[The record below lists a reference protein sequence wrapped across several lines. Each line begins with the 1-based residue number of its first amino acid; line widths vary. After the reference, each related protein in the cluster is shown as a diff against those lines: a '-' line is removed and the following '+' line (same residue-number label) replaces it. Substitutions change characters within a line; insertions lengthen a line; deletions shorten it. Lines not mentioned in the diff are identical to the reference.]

1 MPQKKSKKVKQ
12 SHYVTW
18 SGNFSAISRER
29 GLKEYLERCVDS
41 AINTVKRDL
50 RYEVLDEASRLVYQL
65 REDQW
70 QEKKLEWEDKW
81 LVQNIEFELGEI
93 ITERFSK
100 LSQMPLHDPDPDP
113 EEKPE

>member
-1 MPQKKSKKVKQ
+1 MPQKKSKKVWK
-12 SHYVTW
+12 SHYVSIT
-18 SGNFSAISRER
+18 RKL

-65 REDQW
+65 REDEW
-70 QEKKLEWEDKW
+70 REKKLEWENKW

-93 ITERFSK
+93 ITERLSK
-100 LSQMPLHDPDPDP
+100 LSQMPLHDPEPEP

>member
-1 MPQKKSKKVKQ
+1 MSKKSKKVWA
-12 SHYVTW
+12 SHYVSIT
-18 SGNFSAISRER
+18 RKL

-65 REDQW
+65 REDEW
-70 QEKKLEWEDKW
+70 REKKLEWENKW

-93 ITERFSK
+93 ITERLSK
-100 LSQMPLHDPDPDP
+100 LSQMPLHDPDPDTKS
-113 EEKPE
+113 EE

>member
-1 MPQKKSKKVKQ
+1 MSLKKSKKVWQ
-12 SHYVTW
+12 SHYV
-18 SGNFSAISRER
+18 SISPKL

-70 QEKKLEWEDKW
+70 QEKKLEWENKW

-93 ITERFSK
+93 ITERLSK
-100 LSQMPLHDPDPDP
+100 LSQMPLHDPEPDPDP

>member
-1 MPQKKSKKVKQ
+1 MSKKSKKVWV
-12 SHYVTW
+12 SHYVST
-18 SGNFSAISRER
+18 SPKL
-29 GLKEYLERCVDS
+29 GLKKYLERCVDT
-41 AINTVKRDL
+41 AINQVQRDL

-100 LSQMPLHDPDPDP
+100 LSQMPLHDPEPEPDTKA
-113 EEKPE
+113 EE

>member
-1 MPQKKSKKVKQ
+1 MSLKKSKKVWQ
-12 SHYVTW
+12 SHYV
-18 SGNFSAISRER
+18 SISPKL

-70 QEKKLEWEDKW
+70 QEKKLEWENKW

-100 LSQMPLHDPDPDP
+100 LSQMPLHDPEPEPDP